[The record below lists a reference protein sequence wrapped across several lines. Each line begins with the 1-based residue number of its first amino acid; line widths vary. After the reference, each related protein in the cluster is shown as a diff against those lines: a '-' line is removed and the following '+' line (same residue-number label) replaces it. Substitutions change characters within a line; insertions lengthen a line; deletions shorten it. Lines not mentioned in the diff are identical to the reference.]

1 MASAEHQGLSRSLI
15 NPLVE
20 RTDQFDHP
28 VDRLHFVGEAI
39 PELDEGLARFH
50 EELCWDVHCAGLIDE
65 AVATIPGLTKT
76 KILRLARNYGRR
88 NGLTKPRRPRPRRT
102 IPTVWNLT
110 DVVEKHRADRVP
122 TVGGELSPHPPQQ
135 W

>member
-20 RTDQFDHP
+20 RVDQFGDP
-28 VDRLHFVGEAI
+28 IDRLYFLVRAV
-39 PELDEGLARFH
+39 PELTEGLSRLH
-50 EELCWDVHCAGLIDE
+50 EELCWDIHCANLIDE
-65 AVATIPGLTKT
+65 AVATIPGLTKAT
-76 KILRLARNYGRR
+76 VLRLARNYGRR
-88 NGLTKPRRPRPRRT
+88 NGLTKPRPPRRRRT

-122 TVGGELSPHPPQQ
+122 TVGGEPSPDPPQQ